1 MSANK
6 DGTTDEAAIR
16 GLVENP
22 ARAVRRKNLDGILA
36 NHSPDMLM
44 FDVPPPAQSKRI
56 EAYRKT
62 WDLFFSWR
70 VLHTTP
76 PVDEL

>member
-22 ARAVRRKNLDGILA
+22 ARAVRRQNLDGILA
-36 NHSPDMLM
+36 NHSPDML
-44 FDVPPPAQSKRI
+44 DVPPPAQSKKNRSVQ
-56 EAYRKT
+56 ENVGAV
-62 WDLFFSWR
+62 FFLVS
-70 VLHTTP
+70 
-76 PVDEL
+76 